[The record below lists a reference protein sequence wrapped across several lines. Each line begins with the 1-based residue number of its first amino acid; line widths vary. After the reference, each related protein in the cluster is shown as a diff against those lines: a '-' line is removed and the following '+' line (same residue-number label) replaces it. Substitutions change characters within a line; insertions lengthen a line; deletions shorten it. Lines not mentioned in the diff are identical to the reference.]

1 MREGLNGKAYS
12 PWSESLTGMCR
23 RGHILKET
31 APGAPVYYTYGAA
44 GAANNGAG
52 RIIAVDNG
60 DVKETRKYG
69 TLGEM
74 TESTK
79 IITST
84 SPTIKQT
91 SYTTKYTWDSMGR
104 LHRLVYPDGEI
115 LDYTYD
121 NGGLLKKAVGTVGSG
136 AISRAEGTIEY
147 VKEILY
153 DEFGQRTKMT
163 LGNGDVTSYE
173 YNLKN
178 RRLTNLKTV
187 GSDSTVWQNLEY
199 TYDDVGNITKINN
212 EDYITCDAK
221 KKTTTQSYSY
231 DDLDRLTE
239 ASGSYSH
246 ETWLPY
252 YTDRINSYTSSF
264 SYDSIGNILNK
275 NQKNVGTYTD
285 GSKKTLT
292 DTTYDWDYK
301 YTSTRPHAVTQTGT
315 LFYTYDASG
324 NMTKKTDTNTNAS
337 TVFTWNEENRLTQ
350 TVATTKSTTDTA
362 TTVFRYDDT
371 GTRIAKKGANGE
383 TIYVNTNYSI
393 KDEQLESTHIFAGQT
408 RIATKLTM
416 LTTKTTT
423 TDMGVYYYHPD
434 HIGSASTVTDSS
446 GKFTEHCEYFPYGE
460 VWISE
465 SASTS
470 VTSLLP
476 FKFTSKELDSETGLY
491 YYGARYMDPKLGR
504 FVSVDPI
511 LDEYLPNKFND
522 KNLVGHGRVFS
533 PTNLNLFHY
542 AANNPLRYIDP
553 DGRYVESLWDIYCLG
568 VSVTLFGSDC
578 YKFATNDPETDIVD
592 VLLSTGSTAVDT
604 AALLLPGIPGGAGPA
619 LQASRLT
626 RMFSKTVKSKT
637 LPAAINGSTA
647 AYDAYKDGST
657 AIGIGSSFAYG
668 FGLTYASGKIG
679 EKVDFGIRGL
689 DLRSNVGSKAFPG
702 VTAWAPK
709 YGAGKITENAV
720 GVASTKTSNFLHV
733 GKSSTI
739 YSPNQ
744 AASVYKK

>member
-1 MREGLNGKAYS
+1 MREGLNGKAYP

-31 APGAPVYYTYGAA
+31 APGAPV
-44 GAANNGAG
+44 
-52 RIIAVDNG
+52 
-60 DVKETRKYG
+60 
-69 TLGEM
+69 
-74 TESTK
+74 
-79 IITST
+79 
-84 SPTIKQT
+84 
-91 SYTTKYTWDSMGR
+91 
-104 LHRLVYPDGEI
+104 
-115 LDYTYD
+115 
-121 NGGLLKKAVGTVGSG
+121 
-136 AISRAEGTIEY
+136 
-147 VKEILY
+147 
-153 DEFGQRTKMT
+153 F
-163 LGNGDVTSYE
+163 
-173 YNLKN
+173 
-178 RRLTNLKTV
+178 
-187 GSDSTVWQNLEY
+187 Y

-285 GSKKTLT
+285 GSTKTLT

-324 NMTKKTDTNTNAS
+324 NMTRKTDTNTNAS

-350 TVATTKSTTDTA
+350 TVATTTSTTDTA
-362 TTVFRYDDT
+362 TTTYKYDDT

-465 SASTS
+465 SASTDT
-470 VTSLLP
+470 TSLLP
-476 FKFTSKELDSETGLY
+476 FKFTGKELDPETGLY

-504 FVSVDPI
+504 FVSTDAY
-511 LDEYLPNKFND
+511 LSRYLPSGNKEKDN
-522 KNLVGHGRVFS
+522 NLPGMGGVLN
-533 PTNLNLFHY
+533 PINLNTYHY
-542 AANNPLRYIDP
+542 AGDNPVIYVDP
-553 DGRYVESLWDIYCLG
+553 DGQAYMYRFNDSGQLVREYVQNPTVHKIDQCGDSLLRDASQSQAKGDFSSAFSQRVGG
-568 VSVTLFGSDC
+568 VFAKVTARLLNMVDNDGPMAITGS
-578 YKFATNDPETDIVD
+578 AAALEGT
-592 VLLSTGSTAVDT
+592 LSTAK
-604 AALLLPGIPGGAGPA
+604 ALYTSDKLMRIGG
-619 LQASRLT
+619 
-626 RMFSKTVKSKT
+626 F
-637 LPAAINGSTA
+637 
-647 AYDAYKDGST
+647 T
-657 AIGIGSSFAYG
+657 AIVEIVGAFIDN
-668 FGLTYASGKIG
+668 SGNPS
-679 EKVDFGIRGL
+679 EVANSKVGTHLSIC
-689 DLRSNVGSKAFPG
+689 
-702 VTAWAPK
+702 
-709 YGAGKITENAV
+709 
-720 GVASTKTSNFLHV
+720 
-733 GKSSTI
+733 
-739 YSPNQ
+739 
-744 AASVYKK
+744 